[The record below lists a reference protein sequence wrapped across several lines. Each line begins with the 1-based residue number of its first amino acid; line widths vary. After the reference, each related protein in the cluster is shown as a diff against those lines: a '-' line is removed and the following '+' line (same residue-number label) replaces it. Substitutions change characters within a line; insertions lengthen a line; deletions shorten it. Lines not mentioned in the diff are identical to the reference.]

1 MQIQLL
7 RHATFILTVNNA
19 KILVDPMLSPA
30 EAMDPVQN
38 AAIQKRIPLVG
49 LPVTEEELRG
59 ILTKLAAVLVTHVH
73 RDHWDS
79 RATELVPKH
88 LPVFCQ
94 AEDETFFRTKGFQ
107 EIHPLR
113 NEEDWQGLNISRTGG
128 RHGTGEIGKKMGP
141 VSGFVLRAEGEPAI
155 YIVGDTVWCPE
166 VKEALHAH
174 HPDLVVLYAGQATF
188 LTGGPITMSGEDV
201 IRVCREIPAAKVIA
215 IHMEAIN
222 HCLLTRPELK
232 KKLASAGVLPQVQ
245 IPKDGEVMFY
255 ESPPG

>member
-1 MQIQLL
+1 MQIRLL
-7 RHATFILTVNNA
+7 RHATFLLTVKNM

-38 AAIQKRIPLVG
+38 AAVQKRIPLVG

-59 ILTKLAAVLVTHVH
+59 ILTDLTAVLVTHVH

-79 RATELVPKH
+79 RANDLVPKH

-94 AEDETFFRTKGFQ
+94 AEDESFFRKKGFQ
-107 EIHPLR
+107 DIHPLR
-113 NEEDWQGLNISRTGG
+113 EEEDWQGLTVSRTGG
-128 RHGTGEIGKKMGP
+128 QHGTGEIGKKMGP
-141 VSGFVLRAEGEPAI
+141 VSGFVLRTQGDPILYVA
-155 YIVGDTVWCPE
+155 GDTVWCPE

-201 IRVCREIPAAKVIA
+201 IRVCRENPTAKVIA
-215 IHMEAIN
+215 VHMEAIN
-222 HCLLTRPELK
+222 HCLLTRAELK
-232 KKLASAGVLPQVQ
+232 KKLEDAGVLAQVQ
-245 IPKDGEVMFY
+245 IPRDGDVMTY
-255 ESPPG
+255 ASSAG